1 MEAEVVGVSRS
12 GRVRKKS
19 SKLMDFQSIDELELS
34 KVKKPTPRSLKMS
47 SPSLSDQSS
56 PIKSEF
62 MDTPL
67 DISPEEL
74 KGEQMHIDVDD
85 DDDDLMIDSSGSDSD
100 DGSNPL
106 LIDTT
111 VRKSAYMTEK
121 STKKKIFKDGKVS
134 KYYDCA
140 GEMDFSINYFLF
152 FPPVGSKQT
161 PTKR

>member
-1 MEAEVVGVSRS
+1 MEAEVVTGVSRS

-34 KVKKPTPRSLKMS
+34 KVKKVTPRALKMS
-47 SPSLSDQSS
+47 SPSLSDQTS
-56 PIKSEF
+56 PMKSEF
-62 MDTPL
+62 VEPPL
-67 DISPEEL
+67 DIMPDGIKREA
-74 KGEQMHIDVDD
+74 MDIDLDVDDD

-100 DGSNPL
+100 DGGNAL

-134 KYYDCA
+134 SCSYC
-140 GEMDFSINYFLF
+140 GIPNL
-152 FPPVGSKQT
+152 G
-161 PTKR
+161 KRKT

>member
-1 MEAEVVGVSRS
+1 MEAEVVTGVSRS

-34 KVKKPTPRSLKMS
+34 KVKKPTPRSLKLS

-56 PIKSEF
+56 PTKGEF
-62 MDTPL
+62 METPL
-67 DISPEEL
+67 DIMPDTM
-74 KGEQMHIDVDD
+74 KREQMDIDMDV

-100 DGSNPL
+100 DGNNAL

-121 STKKKIFKDGKVS
+121 STKKKVFKDGKVS
-134 KYYDCA
+134 IALQSNVSYLSNNSSLVIPSSW
-140 GEMDFSINYFLF
+140 F
-152 FPPVGSKQT
+152 
-161 PTKR
+161 

>member
-1 MEAEVVGVSRS
+1 MEAEVVTGVSRS

-34 KVKKPTPRSLKMS
+34 KIKKPTPRSLKMS

-56 PIKSEF
+56 PMKNEF
-62 MDTPL
+62 IEAPL
-67 DISPEEL
+67 DINPEVI
-74 KGEQMHIDVDD
+74 KREQMDIDLDV

-100 DGSNPL
+100 EGNNAL

-134 KYYDCA
+134 NCLCLL
-140 GEMDFSINYFLF
+140 SIN
-152 FPPVGSKQT
+152 
-161 PTKR
+161 

>member
-1 MEAEVVGVSRS
+1 MEAEVVTGVSRS

-34 KVKKPTPRSLKMS
+34 KIKKPTPRSLKMS

-56 PIKSEF
+56 PMKSEF
-62 MDTPL
+62 IEVPL
-67 DISPEEL
+67 DINPEVI
-74 KGEQMHIDVDD
+74 KREQMDIDLDV

-100 DGSNPL
+100 EGNNAL

-134 KYYDCA
+134 NCHCY
-140 GEMDFSINYFLF
+140 
-152 FPPVGSKQT
+152 
-161 PTKR
+161 

>member
-67 DISPEEL
+67 DISPEVL
-74 KGEQMHIDVDD
+74 KGEQMDIDV

-100 DGSNPL
+100 DGSNAL

-134 KYYDCA
+134 KFYHLC
-140 GEMDFSINYFLF
+140 GGNEFPLIICLF
-152 FPPVGSKQT
+152 FLPVGSKQT
-161 PTKR
+161 PAKR